1 MKQIIY
7 YFYAYYSIFLT
18 ILLIFFNNITKIKA
32 ILFSLVFGI
41 CVSLVQALVIKKRA
55 ANPKIPIWLYYSCV
69 TYLCQ

>member
-55 ANPKIPIWLYYSCV
+55 ANPKIPI
-69 TYLCQ
+69 